1 MITKGPLGP
10 LITSLRVQVKPT
22 LQWWGRGGPG
32 GDCRATLL
40 LGWGWSEWPG
50 RCTRA
55 GARECTWTWQ
65 E

>member
-32 GDCRATLL
+32 GDCRADSVVG
-40 LGWGWSEWPG
+40 LGMV
-50 RCTRA
+50 
-55 GARECTWTWQ
+55 
-65 E
+65 